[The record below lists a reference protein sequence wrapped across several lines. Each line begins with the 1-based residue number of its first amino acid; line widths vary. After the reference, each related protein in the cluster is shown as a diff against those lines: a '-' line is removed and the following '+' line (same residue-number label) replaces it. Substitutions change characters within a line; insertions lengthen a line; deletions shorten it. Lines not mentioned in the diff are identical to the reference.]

1 MAEMTRD
8 PRRTIEHL
16 NALIELDY
24 DAIEA
29 YEAAVARLRSL
40 TDQTQLDRF
49 CSDHRRHVVD
59 LTNLVQDFGGI
70 AATRADFKRLLTK
83 GKVVVGGLVGDRFIL
98 EAMRSNEE
106 TTTKTYQ
113 KAIAESGIPSRVRAV
128 LERNSSDERRH
139 LAWIEQRLAWASS
152 SVVQGRRV

>member
-8 PRRTIEHL
+8 PKRTVEHL

-29 YEAAVARLRSL
+29 YEAAIARLRDL

-49 CSDHRRHVVD
+49 CNDHRRHVVD

-70 AATRADFKRLLTK
+70 AATRADFKRFLTK
-83 GKVVVGGLVGDRFIL
+83 GKVVVGGLLGDRAIL

-106 TTTKTYQ
+106 TTTKSYQ
-113 KAIAESGIPSRVRAV
+113 KATAEPGAPSRVRAV
-128 LERNSSDERRH
+128 LERNSSDEKRH
-139 LAWIEQRLAWASS
+139 LAWIEQRLARAST
-152 SVVQGRRV
+152 SVQQSRRV